1 MFNKINEVQRQY
13 TSAVQPVQLF
23 ETKNNKPTKDNNP
36 FAFID
41 EMKQNGYNPFHP
53 SVVNSEKGKKLD
65 LMG

>member
-23 ETKNNKPTKDNNP
+23 ETRNNKPAKDNT

-41 EMKQNGYNPFHP
+41 DMKQKGYNPFHP
-53 SVVNSEKGKKLD
+53 SVSNSEKGKKLD